1 MIKVFNMNLE
11 LIKIDWYSTAMAAEN
26 FRLPRG
32 KLWADF
38 IYKTDD
44 HMVLAE

>member
-1 MIKVFNMNLE
+1 
-11 LIKIDWYSTAMAAEN
+11 MAAEN

-38 IYKTDD
+38 MYKTDD
-44 HMVLAE
+44 PMVLAEGEIEVEVEVKVERPKIGE